1 MRIPNNKLPKVANNG
16 FFIFLSKK
24 YGNQIAVAPIKET
37 AKTLYCCEVL
47 TKKVKEE
54 YDGNY
59 LNVTEVPDNVFCKGC
74 QGSAYV
80 YRVPKKEYPKERI
93 VQLDIWR

>member
-1 MRIPNNKLPKVANNG
+1 MRMPNNKLPEVANNG
-16 FFIFLSKK
+16 FFICTSKK
-24 YGNQIAVAPIKET
+24 YGNLIAVAPIRET

-47 TKKVKEE
+47 TKTVKEE

-80 YRVPKKEYPKERI
+80 HRVPKKEYPKERM
-93 VQLDIWR
+93 VKLDIWR